1 MRKSRIILVLVAFL
15 LIPIESVYMCFASPS
30 NNFYQEEDG
39 LYDDWCVCRT
49 SHMGADGFLGV
60 EVTETG
66 VWFRPLIAFESLGQ
80 YIDVA
85 YSMGEQFVDK
95 YPDREQRA
103 EKVFEY
109 VRDTVT
115 YLPDIDQFGR
125 DEYAV
130 NADELATIIQKEGI
144 AYGDCEDFAVLLAI
158 MYQGADFR
166 SALVFCIGH
175 LAVLLYLPGYD
186 KANVEF
192 SLEGEAGWV
201 WAEATGNTNSLG
213 WCPVGQVE
221 IIEAYEIPSED
232 HIDYCRLPAKFTLS
246 GLTALPSPATVDD
259 TVVISATIENVGKQ
273 SGDCVVSLSVG
284 GYTDSKS
291 VSSLDGG
298 MSSGVSFSY
307 AAKTA
312 GTYTVTVSTSDTM
325 ATTKLTVS
333 VGGEEEPS
341 GGGCF
346 IATAAYGIPMAEEIE
361 ILREFRDEYLLANPV
376 GQDLVEFY
384 YKVSPPI
391 AGFITDNPSLKP
403 IVRAGLAP
411 AVALSAVA
419 VNTSPTEKT
428 IILGLLVLVS
438 VAVAVWATKRR
449 RRCPRHSCG

>member
-1 MRKSRIILVLVAFL
+1 MRKSRMILVLVAFL
-15 LIPIESVYMCFASPS
+15 LIPIESVYVCFASPS
-30 NNFYQEEDG
+30 SNFYQEEDG

-85 YSMGEQFVDK
+85 YGMGEQFVDK

-115 YLPDIDQFGR
+115 YLPDIDHFGR

-166 SALVFCIGH
+166 SALVFCISH

-192 SLEGEAGWV
+192 SLEGEVGWV

-221 IIEAYEIPSED
+221 IIGAYEIPSED

-246 GLTALPSPATVDD
+246 GLTALPSPATVND
-259 TVVISATIENVGKQ
+259 TVIISATIENVGEQ

-291 VSSLDGG
+291 VNSLAGG
-298 MSSGVSFSY
+298 MSGGVSFSY
-307 AAKTA
+307 PAKTA
-312 GTYTVTVSTSDTM
+312 GTYTVTVSTPDTTT
-325 ATTKLTVS
+325 TTKLTVKIE
-333 VGGEEEPS
+333 GEEEPS

-346 IATAAYGIPMAEEIE
+346 IATAAYGTPMAEEIE
-361 ILREFRDEYLLANPV
+361 ILREFRDEYVLTNPL
-376 GQDLVEFY
+376 GQALVDLY

-391 AGFITDNPSLKP
+391 AEFITEHPSLKP
-403 IVRAGLAP
+403 IVRVGLLP
-411 AVALSAVA
+411 AVAMSVVV
-419 VNTSPTEKT
+419 VNTSPAEKIA
-428 IILGLLVLVS
+428 IIGLLALVS
-438 VAVAVWATKRR
+438 VGLAVWATKRR
-449 RRCPRHSCG
+449 GRVSAYT